1 MVLSACY
8 SISLNKMPRAKI
20 ICTLG
25 PASDRYGVLLK
36 MMRLGMDVVRLN
48 FSHGGLEQH
57 SARISLIRE
66 LNKKYRRRIK
76 ILGDLE
82 GYRIRIG
89 RLKGARSVAVKSG
102 QLIWLTQEDILGEG
116 DLIPFDYKG
125 LLSKIGRGQQIFID
139 DGNIGL
145 IAQGCQKSKL
155 KTRVVIP
162 GEIKERKGINMPGL
176 KLDFKGLTL
185 RDREHIR
192 FCVENKI
199 DYIAQSFVR
208 NKEDILALR
217 DYLNGFRQKVQVIA
231 KIENR
236 EGIKNIDGIIRA
248 CDGIMVARGDM
259 GISIPIYEVPM
270 VQKEII
276 AKCNRAKKFAIT
288 ATQMLESMTENHI
301 PTRAEVSDVANAILD
316 GSDYL
321 MLSAESAVGKYPAEC
336 VDIMNKI
343 IKFTENSRQFSC
355 LSGIKVVK

>member
-1 MVLSACY
+1 
-8 SISLNKMPRAKI
+8 MPRAKI

-25 PASDRYGVLLK
+25 PASDRSGILLK
-36 MMRLGMDVVRLN
+36 MMRAGMDVVRLN
-48 FSHGGLEQH
+48 FSHGSLEAH
-57 SARISLIRE
+57 SARISQVRE
-66 LNKKYRRRIK
+66 LNKKYHRRIK

-89 RLKGARSVAVKSG
+89 RLKGGIPVTVRKG
-102 QLIWLTQEDILGEG
+102 QFIWLTQEDTPGEG
-116 DLIPFDYKG
+116 SLIPFDYKG
-125 LLSKIGRGQQIFID
+125 SLNKVRRGQQIFID
-139 DGNIGL
+139 DGNIALVG
-145 IAQGCQKSKL
+145 QGCEKNKL
-155 KTRVVIP
+155 KARVVIP
-162 GEIKERKGINMPGL
+162 GLIKERKGINMPGL

-185 RDREHIR
+185 KDREHIR

-208 NKEDILALR
+208 GREDILALR
-217 DYLNGFRQKVQVIA
+217 DYLDGFRTKPQVIA

-236 EGIKNIDGIIRA
+236 EGINNIDDIIRV
-248 CDGIMVARGDM
+248 CDGIMIARGDM

-276 AKCNRAKKFAIT
+276 KKCNHAKIFAIT
-288 ATQMLESMTENHI
+288 ATQMLESMTENHM

-321 MLSAESAVGKYPAEC
+321 MLSAETAVGSYPAPC

-343 IKFTENSRQFSC
+343 IKFTENSTKT
-355 LSGIKVVK
+355 LTK